1 MPISSTATKEEIKK
15 YIQFFKE
22 HDSIAKEIAERG
34 FEHIWEN
41 LTDKDVKCYW
51 RKLLKSYSKLVKY
64 EVVKD
69 KDLILIN

>member
-1 MPISSTATKEEIKK
+1 MPISSTATKEEIKEVIE
-15 YIQFFKE
+15 YFKD
-22 HDSIAKEIAERG
+22 HDSVAKEIAERG

-51 RKLLKSYSKLVKY
+51 RKLLKNYYKLVKY
-64 EVVKD
+64 EVEKD